1 VILFGLAPA
10 LRATRIGVADTLK
23 DAARS
28 TTRGRRGNAAKM
40 LVAGQ
45 VAISIVLL
53 IGAGLFLRTLHNLKT
68 QDVGYNP
75 NHLTLMRVDPIS
87 AGYRGDEVGR
97 VCKNI
102 LDRIAS
108 LPGVHAA
115 TFSENGLFYGPESG
129 TMIEVEGF
137 NASSDKDK
145 QARFDQVGPGYFT
158 RVGIPLLRGR
168 DLTERDGADTPRV
181 AVINETMAQFYFPGG
196 NPVGQHIGT
205 RVGSQQFQLEIV
217 GVARDAQ
224 DHGLWWKPMRRFYV
238 SFFQPIDGITTV
250 NFEIRTVGNPS
261 SVAAMLRRE
270 VRAVDRNLMILG
282 IRDLKSLMDQ
292 TLVQEHLIARLS
304 AFFGLLAV
312 TLAAIG
318 LYGVMAYEVTQRTSE
333 IGLRM
338 ALGAQRSAVLKLVL
352 KKGMRLTLLGVTLGL
367 LGALALTRVIRSQLY
382 EVSATDPTAY
392 AGMSLLLVL
401 VALFACWIPARRAT
415 RVDPVVALRYE

>member
-1 VILFGLAPA
+1 
-10 LRATRIGVADTLK
+10 
-23 DAARS
+23 
-28 TTRGRRGNAAKM
+28 M

-68 QDVGYNP
+68 RDVGYNP
-75 NHLTLMRVDPIS
+75 N
-87 AGYRGDEVGR
+87 
-97 VCKNI
+97 
-102 LDRIAS
+102 
-108 LPGVHAA
+108 
-115 TFSENGLFYGPESG
+115 
-129 TMIEVEGF
+129 
-137 NASSDKDK
+137 
-145 QARFDQVGPGYFT
+145 
-158 RVGIPLLRGR
+158 
-168 DLTERDGADTPRV
+168 
-181 AVINETMAQFYFPGG
+181 
-196 NPVGQHIGT
+196 
-205 RVGSQQFQLEIV
+205 
-217 GVARDAQ
+217 
-224 DHGLWWKPMRRFYV
+224 
-238 SFFQPIDGITTV
+238 
-250 NFEIRTVGNPS
+250 

-270 VRAVDRNLMILG
+270 VQAVDRNLMILG